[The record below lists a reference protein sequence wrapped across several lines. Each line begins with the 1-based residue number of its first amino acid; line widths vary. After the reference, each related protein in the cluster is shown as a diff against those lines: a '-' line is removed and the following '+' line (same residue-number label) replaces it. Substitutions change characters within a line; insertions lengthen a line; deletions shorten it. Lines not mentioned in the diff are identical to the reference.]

1 MAHDTDMARTGIDM
15 ARTGIVGL
23 DDVLGGGLSRG
34 NIFLLEGEPGS
45 GKTTIALQFL
55 LTAAAAGEP
64 SLYVTL
70 SETEDEL
77 RDGAASHHWNLGAE
91 ISVCEL
97 LPPES
102 LSDTNKHQTL
112 LYASELEL
120 GETTK
125 GLFDVVRRV
134 NPTRL
139 VIDSLSEIRL
149 LAQSSLRYR
158 RQILTIKHFFS
169 QLNTTVLMRVQ
180 VR

>member
-91 ISVCEL
+91 IPRGWSSTVSRKSAC
-97 LPPES
+97 S
-102 LSDTNKHQTL
+102 RK
-112 LYASELEL
+112 
-120 GETTK
+120 
-125 GLFDVVRRV
+125 VRCATAGKFS
-134 NPTRL
+134 P
-139 VIDSLSEIRL
+139 
-149 LAQSSLRYR
+149 SS
-158 RQILTIKHFFS
+158 IFS
-169 QLNTTVLMRVQ
+169 PN
-180 VR
+180 